1 MSAYRQ
7 EKALSGDAFS
17 HVLGGRDETI
27 VVAVHMRV
35 LHYLFTDQL
44 YSCGEVRQRSGCGKQ
59 GFVKGGD
66 VAPLKLESD

>member
-35 LHYLFTDQL
+35 LHICLSI
-44 YSCGEVRQRSGCGKQ
+44 SCIRVEKSGS
-59 GFVKGGD
+59 
-66 VAPLKLESD
+66 VAGAVSRGLLKAGMSPR